1 MAETEVLMPQ
11 PKQEEFLSNSADI
24 VVYGGA
30 AGGGKSW
37 SLLYECLRWIHIPGF
52 RATIF
57 RRNMTQITNAG
68 GLWDASMNLYTKIA
82 GAKPVK
88 TPKPRWKFPSGA
100 EVTFAQ
106 LEYDK
111 DVFSFQ
117 GAEICLIEF
126 DEATH
131 FTEAQFWYLLSRNRS
146 TCGVRPYFRMSC
158 NPDPDSWLA
167 KMLEWYINQDTGYAI
182 PERSGVIRW
191 FIRIEG
197 VLHWADTKEELIE
210 RFELRTP
217 EQLMQPKSF
226 SFVVSSLF
234 DNQVLMNMDPGYYA
248 NLKALPLVEQERLLF
263 GNWKIKPAS
272 GLYFKRSQVEMI
284 DALPNDVKQWV
295 RAWDLAAT
303 EKEDADATA
312 SVLLGKRK
320 NGNYVVA
327 SVTNGRMNAADV
339 RNYVLNTAKSDKAS
353 YKRVKI
359 RLSQDPGQ
367 AGKEQAESYVKM
379 LAGFSVVTKRE
390 SGDKLT
396 RAEPVSAQWIHGNVE
411 VLIAPWNDMFFNQLE
426 QFGDETCLHDD
437 MVDALSNAFN
447 ELESAKTAYAPP
459 KEEKLTKESYW
470 LRG

>member
-1 MAETEVLMPQ
+1 MA
-11 PKQEEFLSNSADI
+11 A
-24 VVYGGA
+24 GA

-37 SLLYECLRWIHIPGF
+37 SLLYECLRWIHVPQF

-57 RRNMTQITNAG
+57 RRNMTQIMNAG
-68 GLWDASMNLYTKIA
+68 GLWDASLNLYSKVP
-82 GAKPVK
+82 GATPIK
-88 TPKPRWKFPSGA
+88 TPRPRWRFPSGA
-100 EVTFAQ
+100 EVSFSH
-106 LEYDK
+106 LEYDS

-117 GAEICLIEF
+117 GSEICLIEF

-131 FTEAQFWYLLSRNRS
+131 FTEAQFWYMLSRNRS
-146 TCGVRPYFRMSC
+146 TCGVKPYIRMSC
-158 NPDPDSWLA
+158 NPDPESWLA
-167 KMLEWYINQDTGYAI
+167 KMLEWWIDQDTGYAI
-182 PERSGVIRW
+182 PERSGKIRW
-191 FIRIEG
+191 FIRREG
-197 VLHWADTKEELIE
+197 ILTWADTKEELIE
-210 RFELRTP
+210 LFELNTP
-217 EQLMQPKSF
+217 EQQQEPKSF

-234 DNQVLMNMDPGYYA
+234 DNQVLMKADPGYYA

-284 DALPNDVKQWV
+284 DTLPNDIKQWV

-303 EKEDADATA
+303 AKDDADATA

-327 SVTNGRMNAADV
+327 NVTNGRMNAADV
-339 RNYVLNTAKSDKAS
+339 RNYVLNTAKSDKAT

-411 VLIAPWNDMFFNQLE
+411 VMIAPWNDMFFNQLE

-437 MVDALSNAFN
+437 MVDALANAFN
-447 ELESAKTAYAPP
+447 ELEGAKTAYAPP

>member
-68 GLWDASMNLYTKIA
+68 GLWDASMNLYTKID
-82 GAKPVK
+82 GAKPIK

-111 DVFSFQ
+111 DVHGFQ

-158 NPDPDSWLA
+158 NPDPDSWLC
-167 KMLEWYINQDTGYAI
+167 KMLEWWIDQDTGYAI

-191 FIRIEG
+191 FLRREG
-197 VLHWADTKEELIE
+197 VLYWADTKEELIE

-217 EQLMQPKSF
+217 EQLMEPKSF

-234 DNQVLMNMDPGYYA
+234 DNQVLMSMDPGYYA

-284 DALPNDVKQWV
+284 DTLPNDVKQWV

-303 EKEDADATA
+303 AKDDADATA

-327 SVTNGRMNAADV
+327 NVTNVRVNAADV
-339 RNYVLNTAKSDKAS
+339 RNYVLNTAKSDKAT

-367 AGKEQAESYVKM
+367 AGKEQSESYVKM

-396 RAEPVSAQWIHGNVE
+396 RAEPVAAQWQHGNVE

-459 KEEKLTKESYW
+459 KEETLTKESYW

>member
-1 MAETEVLMPQ
+1 MA
-11 PKQEEFLSNSADI
+11 A
-24 VVYGGA
+24 GA

-37 SLLYECLRWIHIPGF
+37 SLLYECLRWIHVPHF

-57 RRNMTQITNAG
+57 RRNMTQIMNAG
-68 GLWDASMNLYTKIA
+68 GLWDASLNLYSKVP
-82 GAKPVK
+82 GATPIK
-88 TPKPRWKFPSGA
+88 TPRPRWRFPSGA
-100 EVTFAQ
+100 EVAFSH
-106 LEYDK
+106 LEYDS

-117 GAEICLIEF
+117 GSEICLIEF

-131 FTEAQFWYLLSRNRS
+131 FTEAQFWYMLSRNRS
-146 TCGVRPYFRMSC
+146 TCGVKPYIRMSC
-158 NPDPDSWLA
+158 NPDPESWLA
-167 KMLEWYINQDTGYAI
+167 KMLEWWIDQDTGYAI
-182 PERSGVIRW
+182 PERSGKIRW
-191 FIRIEG
+191 FIRREG
-197 VLHWADTKEELIE
+197 ILTWADTKEELIKL
-210 RFELRTP
+210 FELNTP
-217 EQLMQPKSF
+217 EQQQEPKSF

-234 DNQVLMNMDPGYYA
+234 DNQVLMKADPGYYA

-284 DALPNDVKQWV
+284 DTLPNDIKQWV

-303 EKEDADATA
+303 AKDDADATA

-327 SVTNGRMNAADV
+327 NVTNGRMNAADV
-339 RNYVLNTAKSDKAS
+339 RNYVLNTAKSDKAT

-367 AGKEQAESYVKM
+367 AGKEQAESYIKM

-411 VLIAPWNDMFFNQLE
+411 VMIAPWNDMFFNQLE

-437 MVDALSNAFN
+437 MVDALANSFN
-447 ELESAKTAYAPP
+447 ELEGAKTAYAPP

>member
-1 MAETEVLMPQ
+1 
-11 PKQEEFLSNSADI
+11 
-24 VVYGGA
+24 
-30 AGGGKSW
+30 
-37 SLLYECLRWIHIPGF
+37 
-52 RATIF
+52 
-57 RRNMTQITNAG
+57 
-68 GLWDASMNLYTKIA
+68 LYTKIA